1 MIEIQLN
8 GQIHKLE
15 TSLSIEQLLNKL
27 LIDKKKVAVELNK
40 SVVPK
45 QKYSSIKITNE
56 DVVEIVTFIGGG

>member
-8 GQIHKLE
+8 GQICKFE

-27 LIDKKKVAVELNK
+27 SINKKKVAVELNK

-45 QKYSSIKITNE
+45 QKYSSIKIANQ

>member
-8 GQIHKLE
+8 GQIHKFE

-27 LIDKKKVAVELNK
+27 SINKKKVAVELNK

-45 QKYSSIKITNE
+45 QKYSSIKIANQ

>member
-27 LIDKKKVAVELNK
+27 SINKKKVAVELNK

-45 QKYSSIKITNE
+45 QKYSSIKIANQ

>member
-8 GQIHKLE
+8 GQIHKFE

-27 LIDKKKVAVELNK
+27 LINKKKVAVELNK

-45 QKYSSIKITNE
+45 QKYSSIKIANQ